1 MLQDSDHLKLIDFGF
16 AKWGDLI
23 LGTAAL
29 ESTLALA
36 VNQPLLIPRQFGL
49 FVSFQGE
56 RAQSASKGGRKD
68 TALHAKETSCPGDLS
83 CFGPIEVIALEAISS
98 FFVGHLR
105 RVFPYRKLTPV
116 SLTLASRLDVSAMLC
131 PPFLHAS

>member
-36 VNQPLLIPRQFGL
+36 VNQPLLIPRPKHTDPSLVYLCRSRG
-49 FVSFQGE
+49 
-56 RAQSASKGGRKD
+56 SAHRVPQREGAR
-68 TALHAKETSCPGDLS
+68 TPP
-83 CFGPIEVIALEAISS
+83 FMQR
-98 FFVGHLR
+98 R
-105 RVFPYRKLTPV
+105 RVALVT
-116 SLTLASRLDVSAMLC
+116 
-131 PPFLHAS
+131 